1 MKKLIAMLIAIVMIL
16 SLAACGNS
24 GAAGGEDLGPIKIGS
39 IQDLTGGAS
48 SSGQPQAWGVEHAV
62 KWINDNGGINGR
74 QIEGVTAQNARE
86 ILDRE
91 LSAALA

>member
-1 MKKLIAMLIAIVMIL
+1 MVNVEI
-16 SLAACGNS
+16 C
-24 GAAGGEDLGPIKIGS
+24 IGS
-39 IQDLTGGAS
+39 ACYVKGSSQVVNDLNALIKEKG
-48 SSGQPQAWGVEHAV
+48 WEDKIAV
-62 KWINDNGGINGR
+62 KGSFCTKACQNHIGLGIRINGR

>member
-1 MKKLIAMLIAIVMIL
+1 MVNVEI
-16 SLAACGNS
+16 C
-24 GAAGGEDLGPIKIGS
+24 IGS
-39 IQDLTGGAS
+39 ACYVKGSSQVVNDLNALIKEKG
-48 SSGQPQAWGVEHAV
+48 WEDKIAV
-62 KWINDNGGINGR
+62 KGSFCMKACQNHIGLGIRINGR